1 MLRKELL
8 EARRALRSAGEGAS
22 GPRRKKHR
30 GEWELV
36 AARWVIASFNGVV
49 EELQWK

>member
-8 EARRALRSAGEGAS
+8 DARRALTSFREGAS
-22 GPRRKKHR
+22 GPRRRKQR

-36 AARWVIASFNGVV
+36 AERWVIASFNGVV